1 MAEEWRDIEGYDDYE
16 ISNMGR
22 VWSSKNRKHLSLIDN
37 TKQRTDNTSGVKGVC
52 WDNRGSNRR
61 NLQRSKQ

>member
-1 MAEEWRDIEGYDDYE
+1 MAEEWRDIEGYDDYK

-22 VWSSKNRKHLSLIDN
+22 VWSSKNRKYLSLIDHNAHN

-61 NLQRSKQ
+61 NL